1 MRLLFRVAALAVVLL
16 GGGWAVL
23 FCLANDAAVSLD
35 LVILRL
41 PEAPVAVWV
50 LGAFVAGGVSG
61 LLAASVALWR
71 ARLAL
76 LAARRAAARGAPD
89 TSAVTAKGAA

>member
-23 FCLANDAAVSLD
+23 FCLANGAAVSLD
-35 LVILRL
+35 LVIVRL

-71 ARLAL
+71 VRLAL
-76 LAARRAAARGAPD
+76 RAARRSAARGARD
-89 TSAVTAKGAA
+89 TRAVVARDPA